1 MHHAIEFLTGH
12 AAALSFGKRLRL
24 PQGRL
29 LQVRH
34 GMGLLRLGNREQL
47 LCDGECFWLP
57 ADCLAAFTP
66 LRGCQWR
73 EARFSVRQ
81 PQPSLSGWLHPSPLL
96 EALLDDL
103 TQWQEEREWQGPYG
117 DRLRVLSDLLLRH
130 PLHPEPTPTTL
141 QQEWQ
146 GLNQGLIPAEVSED
160 LAALVAQYRL
170 IRADRQLKGG
180 QAIAPVLAALGYP
193 DELSWQ
199 QELACWLQE

>member
-12 AAALSFGKRLRL
+12 AAILSFGKRLRL

-34 GMGLLRLGNREQL
+34 GMGLLRLGNQEHL
-47 LCDGECFWLP
+47 LCDGELFWLP

-66 LRGCQWR
+66 LRGCHWR
-73 EARFSVRQ
+73 EVRLSIRQAQ
-81 PQPSLSGWLHPSPLL
+81 PERSGWLRPSPLIG
-96 EALLDDL
+96 ALLDDL
-103 TQWQEEREWQGPYG
+103 ALWQEEREWQGPYG
-117 DRLRVLSDLLLRH
+117 DRLRVLADLLRRA
-130 PLHPEPTPTTL
+130 PLHPEPVSTVL

-146 GLNQGLIPAEVSED
+146 GLCQGIIPTEVSEA

-180 QAIAPVLAALGYP
+180 QAIAPVLTALGYP

-199 QELACWLQE
+199 QELAFWLQE